1 MILVVATIALGL
13 IAFAFSSAYSST
25 VNVSYYNQIEAE
37 KISSSFNPTTV
48 NINNSCALIIP
59 YSYFYHG
66 IFYVTVFEVPEYLIN
81 SSSIVNPSF
90 GKYVNIYSSVELH
103 DYNLTNILSLGG
115 GEIAL
120 HVEAYLDNYS
130 AFYFKLPNPGYI
142 DIVWFILPSDN
153 SYYVIYE
160 EIVS

>member
-1 MILVVATIALGL
+1 MDQVVTAMILVVATIALGL

-66 IFYVTVFEVPEYLIN
+66 IFYVTVFEVPEYL
-81 SSSIVNPSF
+81 VN
-90 GKYVNIYSSVELH
+90 YRA
-103 DYNLTNILSLGG
+103 LTGRPKIILEKIFLIG
-115 GEIAL
+115 
-120 HVEAYLDNYS
+120 
-130 AFYFKLPNPGYI
+130 
-142 DIVWFILPSDN
+142 
-153 SYYVIYE
+153 
-160 EIVS
+160 